1 MNTILI
7 TKRSGK
13 TPLVLIQSHIHSLL
27 VAVQCTILNSNAAS
41 WHTLDRLARRVWQV
55 YLRGSGPHLLPPVPM
70 VQVGTI
76 IKMMAMRP
84 SEFVPKK
91 PPGLNG
97 GLPGTMIPSWN
108 AVIRNLD
115 GRLVKPATVR
125 LRSVLLVQMFAQIA
139 PALPQRLMPM
149 WDVKVALVIMPVME
163 PQVALGIMATQGA
176 RIVQAVSGRRLVS
189 ILVTTLLQQGRVHFG
204 TSSCL
209 GVIACNGAFG
219 TIGDESCLGE
229 RACSGQTGTIGDQ
242 SCTKGSATQSERS
255 CDSNKGIIGDGSC
268 TEPGSCFDTADTSK
282 IGNDSW

>member
-1 MNTILI
+1 MH
-7 TKRSGK
+7 
-13 TPLVLIQSHIHSLL
+13 PVL
-27 VAVQCTILNSNAAS
+27 
-41 WHTLDRLARRVWQV
+41 
-55 YLRGSGPHLLPPVPM
+55 
-70 VQVGTI
+70 
-76 IKMMAMRP
+76 K
-84 SEFVPKK
+84 FVEM
-91 PPGLNG
+91 GEML
-97 GLPGTMIPSWN
+97 
-108 AVIRNLD
+108 
-115 GRLVKPATVR
+115 
-125 LRSVLLVQMFAQIA
+125 
-139 PALPQRLMPM
+139 ALPQRLMPM

-242 SCTKGSATQSERS
+242 SCTKGRTNTVFQGS

-268 TEPGSCFDTADTSK
+268 TETKACFYAQSTSK
-282 IGNDSW
+282 IGNDSWKAKIYVDVEHHSTILHQHFS